1 MLKDENKKN
10 PINKL
15 NTNLILNDKIRR
27 KKREKR
33 TSLTIH
39 MNSEKVSNSLI
50 FVVIN

>member
-27 KKREKR
+27 KKKR
-33 TSLTIH
+33 
-39 MNSEKVSNSLI
+39 KKDLI
-50 FVVIN
+50 NYSYE